1 MDEISLVQ
9 RFQAGEETAFEQ
21 LYELYKN
28 PALRSAF
35 LITGN
40 YADSEN
46 VLQETFLSC
55 YQNLPKLKDPGSFK
69 PWFYRILTR
78 NAWRYCKKRDKETP
92 VAAVFV
98 EQQTLAEPL
107 EPSVLELLAAA
118 ETQAALL
125 AAIDCLPLKQ
135 KTVIILYYYDELSV
149 QEIAQATGL
158 LVGTVKS
165 RLYTARQNL
174 KKSLLE
180 LAGEQGIKQFAQQN
194 NFREVG
200 KNDLRIQAR

>member
-55 YQNLPKLKDPGSFK
+55 
-69 PWFYRILTR
+69 
-78 NAWRYCKKRDKETP
+78 
-92 VAAVFV
+92 
-98 EQQTLAEPL
+98 
-107 EPSVLELLAAA
+107 
-118 ETQAALL
+118 
-125 AAIDCLPLKQ
+125 
-135 KTVIILYYYDELSV
+135 
-149 QEIAQATGL
+149 
-158 LVGTVKS
+158 
-165 RLYTARQNL
+165 
-174 KKSLLE
+174 
-180 LAGEQGIKQFAQQN
+180 
-194 NFREVG
+194 
-200 KNDLRIQAR
+200 